1 MDIQCKSELLK
12 RVISL
17 ILISM
22 LSPIPGKAQEV
33 KIPAIP
39 YSMRFENEVLE
50 YAVLGDDHI
59 RIAAPA
65 NTDLYTSADGGY
77 STNKSPRLLFR
88 PDSNF
93 ILSSKI
99 KLEFK
104 SKWDAGVL
112 LIYNDSSH
120 YAKFCFENDF
130 EGQPRIVSVV
140 CNEVADDCNSMAI
153 NDNEIYYRIIGS
165 TKNNTFGLY
174 YSEDGKDW
182 FGIRGFRLN
191 KTDNLRIGFS
201 AQSPTGKEC
210 SVEFLDIDLQ
220 EREPNDPWKGD

>member
-1 MDIQCKSELLK
+1 MKRITPLIMFMMFFPMLLK
-12 RVISL
+12 
-17 ILISM
+17 
-22 LSPIPGKAQEV
+22 AQNF

-39 YSMRFENEVLE
+39 YSMRFENEFLE

-59 RIAAPA
+59 RITAPA
-65 NTDLYTSADGGY
+65 NTDLYTAADGSY
-77 STNKSPRLLFR
+77 SSNKSPRLLFK

-99 KLEFK
+99 KLNFK

-120 YAKFCFENDF
+120 YAKFCFEQDF
-130 EGQPRIVSVV
+130 EGRQRIVSVV
-140 CNEVADDCNSMAI
+140 CNEVGDDCNSMVI
-153 NDNEIYYRIIGS
+153 NGNEIYFRIIGS
-165 TKNNTFGLY
+165 TQKNTFGLY
-174 YSEDGKDW
+174 YSEDGEDW

-191 KTDNLRIGFS
+191 KIDNLRIGFS

-210 SVEFLDIDLQ
+210 SVEFTDINLQ
-220 EREPNDPWKGD
+220 ERKPHNPWEGD